1 MSLTQYLGLPFAQ
14 HALAAAALVALA
26 CGLIGPF
33 VITRGMA
40 FAVHG
45 TSELAFTGAAAG
57 LLVADNAIAGALVGA
72 VVVGGLIGALGVR
85 ERERDSSI
93 GVILAAGMGLGVL
106 LLGFYH
112 GFATEATNILFGDI
126 FGVSS
131 GQLLLLGVI
140 AVAVT
145 VAMAAIYRPLLFAS
159 VDPEVAVARG
169 VPVRLLGIVFLFIL
183 AFTVTEAAQV
193 VGTLLVLSLAITPA
207 AAAHRLANSPLVV
220 AILSVVFALV
230 AADGGLLGASR
241 ARRSDP
247 ACSWSPSA
255 SASTS
260 WRAWWDRGARTR
272 AASRARRATCQPAAP
287 PRAATTCPAARR
299 RAAGRPR
306 REWRRERRHGRRG
319 APRHAPGSG
328 HRRGAARLAVVSQ
341 RPGDPRRAARRRAAD
356 RPDDR
361 LPSPAAP
368 RRRRRGRRAAPGRR
382 RRALPL
388 LSQATPTIT
397 TSSAGS
403 AGAAP
408 RPSAPSSRSGPTTW
422 RRRSATAT

>member
-14 HALAAAALVALA
+14 HALLAAALVAIA

-57 LLVADNAIAGALVGA
+57 LLLANNAIAGALIGA
-72 VVVGGLIGALGVR
+72 VVVGGLIGAMGVR

-106 LLGFYH
+106 LLSFYH

-126 FGVSS
+126 FGVSG

-140 AVAVT
+140 AVGVT
-145 VAMAAIYRPLLFAS
+145 VAMTVLYRPLLFAS

-220 AILSVVFALV
+220 AALAVVFALV
-230 AADGGLLGASR
+230 SADGGLLVSFE
-241 ARRSDP
+241 
-247 ACSWSPSA
+247 
-255 SASTS
+255 STS
-260 WRAWWDRGARTR
+260 VKPSVFVVAISFAIYLVARVVGP
-272 AASRARRATCQPAAP
+272 SLK
-287 PRAATTCPAARR
+287 
-299 RAAGRPR
+299 
-306 REWRRERRHGRRG
+306 
-319 APRHAPGSG
+319 SS
-328 HRRGAARLAVVSQ
+328 RRGAA
-341 RPGDPRRAARRRAAD
+341 PGATDAATREVAA
-356 RPDDR
+356 
-361 LPSPAAP
+361 
-368 RRRRRGRRAAPGRR
+368 
-382 RRALPL
+382 
-388 LSQATPTIT
+388 
-397 TSSAGS
+397 
-403 AGAAP
+403 
-408 RPSAPSSRSGPTTW
+408 
-422 RRRSATAT
+422 